1 MILRNEDTAMSR
13 IKQITKLVSLAGLE
27 IGALAWLLRLGE
39 RPWTRIEWANL
50 GRWLRVTPTDDAI
63 AAIVWTMALVGTIWL
78 VGTTLIYVAV
88 RAMRAPTLI
97 RAVASITLP
106 AIRRVSEGALAAILV
121 TTTIAPTPVRADAPP
136 PVVVVVNEDGSL
148 LPPGLVNPEP
158 QTFDEVRPTTEM
170 VVSPLPY
177 LPTEAE
183 GVAADN
189 QPAIVT
195 VQAGDNLWTMSRH
208 HLTAMFNRR
217 PANQEIVP
225 YWRQVI
231 ALNQSNLISGDP
243 DLIYP
248 GEVIAMPPTS

>member
-78 VGTTLIYVAV
+78 VGTTLVYVAV

-106 AIRRVSEGALAAILV
+106 AIRRVSEGTLAAILPN
-121 TTTIAPTPVRADAPP
+121 TADPP
-136 PVVVVVNEDGSL
+136 GDTVVNIFSGQFSDGD
-148 LPPGLVNPEP
+148 PGQV
-158 QTFDEVRPTTEM
+158 F
-170 VVSPLPY
+170 
-177 LPTEAE
+177 
-183 GVAADN
+183 
-189 QPAIVT
+189 
-195 VQAGDNLWTMSRH
+195 AG
-208 HLTAMFNRR
+208 
-217 PANQEIVP
+217 
-225 YWRQVI
+225 I
-231 ALNQSNLISGDP
+231 ALVSNPDAAAQGTWQYSFEAGYWFDIGSVDDSARSGKP
-243 DLIYP
+243 DLGASNPASEEI
-248 GEVIAMPPTS
+248 